1 MKIDWHRT
9 ELLLR
14 RAEVLHKQGRS
25 EEFDDLVGQ
34 FFAAGANEFS
44 ALKIREIKTAQSE
57 TNSRLMDCNEQIVES
72 LIDSYSTTE
81 SKEWREEAAKR
92 LSDVLRVLEGMS
104 DYLEAEI
111 DIESYDLSVN
121 EVKIE
126 EHFKRILNRDDEFY
140 KILVDASSWLIEDR
154 SDSIKQRE
162 RAEELMMK
170 IRATGI

>member
-1 MKIDWHRT
+1 
-9 ELLLR
+9 
-14 RAEVLHKQGRS
+14 
-25 EEFDDLVGQ
+25 
-34 FFAAGANEFS
+34 
-44 ALKIREIKTAQSE
+44 
-57 TNSRLMDCNEQIVES
+57 
-72 LIDSYSTTE
+72 
-81 SKEWREEAAKR
+81 
-92 LSDVLRVLEGMS
+92 MS
-104 DYLEAEI
+104 DCLEAEI

-126 EHFKRILNRDDEFY
+126 EHFKRKLNRDDEFY

>member
-1 MKIDWHRT
+1 
-9 ELLLR
+9 
-14 RAEVLHKQGRS
+14 
-25 EEFDDLVGQ
+25 
-34 FFAAGANEFS
+34 
-44 ALKIREIKTAQSE
+44 
-57 TNSRLMDCNEQIVES
+57 
-72 LIDSYSTTE
+72 
-81 SKEWREEAAKR
+81 
-92 LSDVLRVLEGMS
+92 MS
-104 DYLEAEI
+104 DCLEVEI

-126 EHFKRILNRDDEFY
+126 EHFKRKLNRDDEFY

>member
-1 MKIDWHRT
+1 M
-9 ELLLR
+9 E
-14 RAEVLHKQGRS
+14 G
-25 EEFDDLVGQ
+25 
-34 FFAAGANEFS
+34 
-44 ALKIREIKTAQSE
+44 
-57 TNSRLMDCNEQIVES
+57 
-72 LIDSYSTTE
+72 
-81 SKEWREEAAKR
+81 REEAAKR